1 MSDMMRRWNAPDSA
15 GRLRGATLTGAVATL
30 MVAGC
35 GGSTAEIAPALSDSP
50 TASSAA
56 TSEGPGSPSGR
67 ISQSTAADSPTP
79 ATSPATP
86 DRVFYPVEPTPS
98 AIYPVSETAAP
109 AVGSRSYTI
118 TTDLPFVT
126 LKSRTRNVDRSV
138 TIRGA
143 WTAPGATE
151 YCEAQGNTDGAM
163 EQCRIGLIF
172 QDSKVTH
179 AVTANCASDE
189 LTTYIEDDAEPGT
202 YAQSGDG
209 SWTNVA
215 TGTVRGPSDAGGALL
230 TSNYTL
236 ACSGEPSASAPDG
249 PTTTAPASQALIGT
263 MGFYVCGHCGA
274 EATLTSRVREPNG
287 AVSITAA
294 WDLQSAREECK
305 STYSRTEAEIP
316 ACLATAKADPSR
328 TYRAAADCS
337 TGYLTTFDAERP
349 PRTYRP
355 ISDNEWQQIDDGTIR
370 GSSVAGGG
378 DGMRQNF
385 ELACADESR

>member
-118 TTDLPFVT
+118 TPDLPFVT
-126 LKSRTRNVDRSV
+126 LKSRTRNVDGSV

-143 WTAPGATE
+143 WT
-151 YCEAQGNTDGAM
+151 
-163 EQCRIGLIF
+163 
-172 QDSKVTH
+172 
-179 AVTANCASDE
+179 
-189 LTTYIEDDAEPGT
+189 EPGT

-274 EATLTSRVREPNG
+274 EATLTSRVREPIG

-370 GSSVAGGG
+370 GSSVAEGG